1 MTDQDDFRPPRKP
14 PWPLQQTQHHLMQS
28 DLETARQRIQQPPR
42 TTKPTTQ
49 ATTAK
54 KTSMT
59 PKRPK
64 QEQRAPYTYPGIHIK
79 QHLLSRAIS
88 AYNRTKDQGTEPEHK
103 TNNQIRPSPRRN
115 TTPKQNQNEEI
126 RSKVQLHKDIQNQAI
141 RATTQTTKPA
151 TRKNQTIKT
160 RTKTSRNP
168 ATTTRKQKQHE
179 IQNVNT
185 KPNIHK
191 QRNKVHNN
199 PRSTSPKQQQQWQ
212 SKAKQKQYQ
221 NEDKQTKDKQHSIT
235 RLSKPAW
242 GFVLGR
248 RRGGFPMLDWRR
260 NYLNTLVAYR
270 RCVNPGSILI
280 GLRIGRMRQGW
291 YKLALYYY

>member
-28 DLETARQRIQQPPR
+28 DLETARQRIQQPPK
-42 TTKPTTQ
+42 TTKPNAQ
-49 ATTAK
+49 ATTA

-103 TNNQIRPSPRRN
+103 TNNQIRSSPRRN

-126 RSKVQLHKDIQNQAI
+126 RSKVQLHEDIQNQAI

-151 TRKNQTIKT
+151 TRKNQTKQEPRPAEIQQQRPENKSNT
-160 RTKTSRNP
+160 KSRTSIPSPIFTNKETKYTTIPDQQAPNSNNNDKAKRNKNNTKTKTNKPKTS
-168 ATTTRKQKQHE
+168 
-179 IQNVNT
+179 NT
-185 KPNIHK
+185 
-191 QRNKVHNN
+191 
-199 PRSTSPKQQQQWQ
+199 
-212 SKAKQKQYQ
+212 A
-221 NEDKQTKDKQHSIT
+221 
-235 RLSKPAW
+235 
-242 GFVLGR
+242 
-248 RRGGFPMLDWRR
+248 
-260 NYLNTLVAYR
+260 
-270 RCVNPGSILI
+270 
-280 GLRIGRMRQGW
+280 
-291 YKLALYYY
+291 

>member
-1 MTDQDDFRPPRKP
+1 
-14 PWPLQQTQHHLMQS
+14 MQS

-42 TTKPTTQ
+42 TTKPTAQ
-49 ATTAK
+49 ATTA

-103 TNNQIRPSPRRN
+103 TNNQIRSSPRRN

-185 KPNIHK
+185 KPNIHPGI
-191 QRNKVHNN
+191 NKETKYTTI
-199 PRSTSPKQQQQWQ
+199 PDQSSPKQQQQ
-212 SKAKQKQYQ
+212 
-221 NEDKQTKDKQHSIT
+221 
-235 RLSKPAW
+235 
-242 GFVLGR
+242 
-248 RRGGFPMLDWRR
+248 
-260 NYLNTLVAYR
+260 
-270 RCVNPGSILI
+270 
-280 GLRIGRMRQGW
+280 
-291 YKLALYYY
+291 